1 MIQGKAKKIRGKLKS
16 ETYINVNHIMDRN
29 LTTLKWKS
37 FKCNYLVMNSVK
49 MKNMLFIKG
58 HSKCFVTGA
67 DNTPVS

>member
-1 MIQGKAKKIRGKLKS
+1 
-16 ETYINVNHIMDRN
+16 MDRRN

-37 FKCNYLVMNSVK
+37 FKCNYLVMNSVR